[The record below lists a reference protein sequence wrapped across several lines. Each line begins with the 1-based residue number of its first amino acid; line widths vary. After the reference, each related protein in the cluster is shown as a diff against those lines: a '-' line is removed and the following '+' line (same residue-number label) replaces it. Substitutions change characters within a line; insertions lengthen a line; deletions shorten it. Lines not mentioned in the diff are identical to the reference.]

1 MFLYSRL
8 CEALTWGQ
16 FNSCALVQFCS
27 PGLCSF
33 RQTGVVVG
41 SRNKHLVLASF
52 MALLSFYPSCL
63 HTSLIVHSTNKDR
76 FPAPRVQQSHIFL
89 SAASIFVPVYHKFWS
104 LGGPETLYCTLFCRK
119 DLSFMAVGYK
129 RLFPSSFAS
138 PGKFGGCDCY
148 QWALLGKSRSWSAFS
163 LIHESLRFGYGLV
176 LILSPFWLVL
186 FIGINVSY

>member
-89 SAASIFVPVYHKFWS
+89 SAASIFVPVYHKF
-104 LGGPETLYCTLFCRK
+104 
-119 DLSFMAVGYK
+119 
-129 RLFPSSFAS
+129 
-138 PGKFGGCDCY
+138 
-148 QWALLGKSRSWSAFS
+148 
-163 LIHESLRFGYGLV
+163 
-176 LILSPFWLVL
+176 
-186 FIGINVSY
+186 